1 MLQMSRGG
9 VPMSSTPQ
17 GYKTELTIR
26 FLDRVD
32 GSPRALDAVA
42 LIDALGPLYYEA
54 TPTKS

>member
-1 MLQMSRGG
+1 
-9 VPMSSTPQ
+9 MSSTPQ